1 MPWLRG
7 SGTQKCVLIGQRERI
22 SLEHWVFPRRMDR
35 ARQEATIAEF
45 LWQLEM
51 LKREMTKG
59 KKIAQHLAGG
69 QESFACFS

>member
-1 MPWLRG
+1 MCFDWAKG
-7 SGTQKCVLIGQRERI
+7 KNQ
-22 SLEHWVFPRRMDR
+22 PRALGVPKKDGR

>member
-1 MPWLRG
+1 M
-7 SGTQKCVLIGQRERI
+7 S
-22 SLEHWVFPRRMDR
+22 PRRMGG

-59 KKIAQHLAGG
+59 KKIAQQLARG
-69 QESFACFS
+69 QESFAYFS